1 MAQALAAGQ
10 ALLVE
15 ERSAPTSTPAE
26 EGTGEATQTA
36 QAAPTWP
43 SESHPLLGR
52 DLKTLVENYERE
64 LILAA
69 LAASG
74 GRQRAAASLLQVL
87 PTTLNEKMR
96 RFGLRASAPS
106 PDAPGRGPAP
116 ETCDEFR
123 WRGKLAVGKTLEL
136 KSIHGA
142 IDLAPATNG
151 HVSVVATRRR
161 STDLPMT
168 MDVRVAE
175 SPESVVI
182 SVVPAPGAVPMDG
195 RKRAARADLRVDFQ
209 VRVPKGVRVVARTFR
224 GDVDIRGAL
233 SDVDAETYAGSVRLR
248 R

>member
-1 MAQALAAGQ
+1 MRLATGPRPRPATSSAG
-10 ALLVE
+10 
-15 ERSAPTSTPAE
+15 
-26 EGTGEATQTA
+26 EGSS
-36 QAAPTWP
+36 P
-43 SESHPLLGR
+43 SGR
-52 DLKTLVENYERE
+52 
-64 LILAA
+64 
-69 LAASG
+69 
-74 GRQRAAASLLQVL
+74 
-87 PTTLNEKMR
+87 P
-96 RFGLRASAPS
+96 
-106 PDAPGRGPAP
+106 
-116 ETCDEFR
+116 
-123 WRGKLAVGKTLEL
+123 LEL

-182 SVVPAPGAVPMDG
+182 SVVPAPGAVPTDG
-195 RKRAARADLRVDFQ
+195 RRRASRADLRVDFQ

>member
-1 MAQALAAGQ
+1 VGQALPAGENLLAEDSAALALAA
-10 ALLVE
+10 E
-15 ERSAPTSTPAE
+15 EDPGEGARRTSAPRS
-26 EGTGEATQTA
+26 TGESQ
-36 QAAPTWP
+36 
-43 SESHPLLGR
+43 PLLGR

-96 RFGLRASAPS
+96 RFGLRASSPS
-106 PDAPGRGPAP
+106 PEAQGGPAA

-123 WRGKLAVGKTLEL
+123 WRGKLAAGKTLEL

-161 STDLPMT
+161 PADLPMT

-175 SPESVVI
+175 SPDAVVI
-182 SVVPAPGAVPMDG
+182 SVVPAPGTVPTDG
-195 RKRAARADLRVDFQ
+195 RKRASRADLRVDFE

-224 GDVDIRGAL
+224 GDVEIRGPL
-233 SDVDAETYAGSVRLR
+233 YDVDAETYSGSVRLR